1 MKKIIF
7 LLTAIFICITAHA
20 KTETI
25 NWYMDGTL
33 YDTTTCQ
40 TGGDITL
47 PQTPTKYGYTF
58 QGWAEYIP
66 IEYLESTG
74 TQYID
79 TGLVFNTPSTRLDY
93 SLKVSVLGRE
103 QKNGTFVSNE
113 TSTNT
118 GFNIEMKYG
127 NIIFYSAPYTA
138 ECAGT
143 TCSYITNIDYDKNFV
158 EYTGYFSSNGF
169 QSNLMNTPFSY
180 NTPYLPQSPKSI
192 TLYKN
197 AFTSTKPYIGKIY
210 YVRFMIDNILVRD
223 FIPVLDKDGTPCM
236 YDKVEGKF
244 YYNAGTG
251 QFIAGPV
258 IGE

>member
-1 MKKIIF
+1 MKRFFI
-7 LLTAIFICITAHA
+7 LLAILFCGTAYAQ
-20 KTETI
+20 TETL
-25 NWYMDGTL
+25 NWYMDGNT
-33 YDTTTCQ
+33 YATTTCES
-40 TGGDITL
+40 GNDILL
-47 PQTPTKYGYTF
+47 PTTPTKRGYTF
-58 QGWAEYIP
+58 KGWAGYIP

-79 TGLVFNTPSTRLDY
+79 TGLIFNTPSTRLDY

-103 QKNGTFVSNE
+103 QKKGTFVSNE
-113 TSTNT
+113 TSTNE
-118 GFNIEMKYG
+118 GFNIEMEYG
-127 NIIFYSAPYTA
+127 NIIFYSAPYV
-138 ECAGT
+138 EGCPGT

-169 QSNLMNTPFSY
+169 QSNLMNIPFSY

-223 FIPVLDKDGTPCM
+223 FIPVLDSNNVPCM
-236 YDKVEGKF
+236 YDKVERKF
-244 YYNAGTG
+244 YYNQGTG

-258 IGE
+258 LTE